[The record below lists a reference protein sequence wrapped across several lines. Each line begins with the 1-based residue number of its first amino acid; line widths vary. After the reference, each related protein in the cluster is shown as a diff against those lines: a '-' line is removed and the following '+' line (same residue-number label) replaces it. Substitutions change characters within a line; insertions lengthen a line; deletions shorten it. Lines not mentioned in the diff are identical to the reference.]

1 MSASTAA
8 VPAAESAPASD
19 VGAPPVF
26 SVEGL
31 WKVFGP
37 RADRVP
43 ADPELASLDAAEL
56 RARTGCT
63 AAVRDV
69 SFDVRKGE
77 VFVVMGLSGSGKSTL
92 VRCLTRLIEPTAG
105 RIAIDGE
112 DVRAMDRTRLRE
124 LRRHRAAM
132 VFQHFGLLPHRTVLD
147 NVAYGLEIQGMG
159 RAARREKAAEVVE
172 KVGLAGMEQRRPAQL
187 SGGQRQRVGLARA
200 LAVDPEVLLFDEPFS
215 ALDPL
220 IRRDMQDEVVRL
232 HREEGRT
239 MVFITHDLQE
249 ALKLGDRIALMR
261 DGRVVQLGTPEEI
274 VGAPADDYVRAF
286 VQDVP
291 REQVLTV
298 RTAMRPASPAEQDA
312 AGPTVAPDTTVSE
325 AIETVA
331 TAGSP
336 ARVVDEGACVGVV
349 DAESLLNVVAGHPA
363 PETPGASAGR
373 SAGTRAGTPAA
384 APSPEADAPAGRDE
398 AATASTPAE
407 AADRTAADLDA
418 ARPAAGAAESPAVSD
433 TTRPAAGAAE
443 SPAVSDTTRPAAGA
457 TESPAVSD
465 AARPAAGAAES
476 PAASEDDA
484 TASAAS
490 GGSAVAPGA
499 SSPESDAPAAGAA
512 GEPAAPGAG
521 GDATVSATADG
532 SAANPAPSPEADAP
546 GADKTPASAAGA
558 GEEPV

>member
-1 MSASTAA
+1 MSATTVAGSAA
-8 VPAAESAPASD
+8 SVSD
-19 VGAPPVF
+19 AGTPPVF
-26 SVEGL
+26 SVDGL

-43 ADPELASLDAAEL
+43 ADPALAGLDAAEL

-105 RIAIDGE
+105 RIVIDGE
-112 DVRAMDRTRLRE
+112 DVRAMDKARLRE

-159 RAARREKAAEVVE
+159 RAERREKAAEVVA

-298 RTAMRPASPAEQDA
+298 RTAMRPASPAERTA
-312 AGPTVAPDTTVSE
+312 TGPTVAPDATVSE
-325 AIETVA
+325 AIETVS
-331 TAGSP
+331 TAGAP
-336 ARVVDEGACVGVV
+336 ARVLDAGACVGMV
-349 DAESLLNVVAGHPA
+349 DAETLLNVVAGTDPA
-363 PETPGASAGR
+363 
-373 SAGTRAGTPAA
+373 RAGTDTVSLPADTGAVPSAEAGDPAADGGAEPSAERSAAGPAA
-384 APSPEADAPAGRDE
+384 AAAPGTAVPEADASADGGVEVSTAVDGT
-398 AATASTPAE
+398 ATARGT
-407 AADRTAADLDA
+407 DA
-418 ARPAAGAAESPAVSD
+418 
-433 TTRPAAGAAE
+433 
-443 SPAVSDTTRPAAGA
+443 
-457 TESPAVSD
+457 
-465 AARPAAGAAES
+465 
-476 PAASEDDA
+476 
-484 TASAAS
+484 
-490 GGSAVAPGA
+490 
-499 SSPESDAPAAGAA
+499 APAARAA
-512 GEPAAPGAG
+512 GP
-521 GDATVSATADG
+521 
-532 SAANPAPSPEADAP
+532 DAP
-546 GADKTPASAAGA
+546 GTATPPAPD
-558 GEEPV
+558 EEAL